1 MVAGMILF
9 PLCISITRFVASHFV
24 ILLIPAEVRAWGGVG
39 ADASDP
45 SKVAQRPII
54 VCVTGAT
61 YGSEVLIAGYTH
73 LIGVRAKLASVVH
86 AILLFVSPP
95 CTVQSITKTV
105 DALQCESVSHAPLII
120 CAQVLAAMSPALT
133 AHPIERRI
141 QIIAA
146 YALIS
151 PLEPIPALCV
161 SCARDA
167 PLVVAPGDIACLAD
181 RLVSC
186 RIAELGIITAYIAL
200 AVNEGGR
207 SVASLAEIRVGR
219 LAEGATRDV
228 ARLSC
233 VVNGLS

>member
-1 MVAGMILF
+1 MILL

-39 ADASDP
+39 ADASDS

-54 VCVTGAT
+54 VRVTGAT
-61 YGSEVLIAGYTH
+61 YGSEVLIAGYIH
-73 LIGVRAKLASVVH
+73 LIGVRAEMASVVH
-86 AILLFVSPP
+86 AILLLVSPP

-105 DALQCESVSHAPLII
+105 DALQGESVSHAPLII
-120 CAQVLAAMSPALT
+120 CAQVLAAMSPALP
-133 AHPIERRI
+133 AHPIEWRI

-167 PLVVAPGDIACLAD
+167 PLVVTPGDIACLAY
-181 RLVSC
+181 RLISC
-186 RIAELGIITAYIAL
+186 RIAKLGIVTTNIAL

-207 SVASLAEIRVGR
+207 SVASLAEIWIRR
-219 LAEGATRDV
+219 LAEGATWDV
-228 ARLSC
+228 TGISC